1 MSDISINYKNNEIAN
16 TSTSGTLI
24 INTAGTY
31 CEDDIEITY
40 TKPGGGSPTLQ
51 NKTVTPSGATQ
62 TITAD
67 SGYDGLDTVTV
78 NPIILKSGVL
88 LPAAELIQTYSYN
101 KLFVTDEHGTIPSYT
116 TTATTLITGS
126 ELSPTI
132 QLNLVNYD
140 YLVLIRGLAI
150 PIYNTS
156 TKEKGRTVYT
166 TFAGG
171 YEIVSMDSGTFHDN
185 NVSYAKNFVAAQG
198 LASTVRNCYWS
209 SATAVSATSSGYG
222 VYFSQVAPTFSSSTV
237 TNPTLTIKSP
247 SFLIRGSTSVFTSS
261 AWSKVT
267 DIRYQYK
274 IELYR
279 IAKSTYNLNGW
290 GFEQQT
296 YKIINDY
303 YNNNGTL
310 T

>member
-1 MSDISINYKNNEIAN
+1 MAIYLTTDTDL
-16 TSTSGTLI
+16 TSVADAIRTKGGTSAQLTYPSGFVTAIQNIPTGGT
-24 INTAGTY
+24 
-31 CEDDIEITY
+31 
-40 TKPGGGSPTLQ
+40 PTLQ
-51 NKTVTPSGATQ
+51 SKTVTPSGATQ

-78 NPIILKSGVL
+78 NPIILKNGVL
-88 LPAAELIQTYSYN
+88 LPAGELIQTYSYN
-101 KLFVTDEHGTIPSYT
+101 KLFVTDESGTIPSYT

-126 ELSPTI
+126 ALSPTI
-132 QLNLVNYD
+132 QLDLVNYD
-140 YLVLIRGLAI
+140 YLILIRGLAI
-150 PIYNTS
+150 PIYNTT

-171 YEIVSMDSGTFHDN
+171 YEIVNMDSGTFHDN

-198 LASTVRNCYWS
+198 LAGTVRNCYWS

-222 VYFSQVAPTFSSSTV
+222 AYFSQVAPTFSSSTV

-303 YNNNGTL
+303 YNNGIL